1 MTLTTY
7 AQNNGIQLYLYAPN
21 QVEYIPESS
30 MEYLLNNLSSAITA
44 DGLAAQNEYMTQ
56 FVLMPKVNVVS
67 KNIIA
72 NTQTQVVLNIDI
84 SLQVVDGMSG
94 TLYASST
101 VNVKGVGTNE
111 TKAYN
116 SAFRSINKKQQQ
128 IVVLVKTAKQ
138 KITSYYEAEAGNI
151 IKKANLL
158 AAKNNYEEAFY
169 LLSMIPS
176 QCSKFDASISAGLS
190 LLEKYK
196 NYSCNTNLAKAEAIW
211 ISGQDYNAAI
221 EAGKYLSQIL
231 PDSDCYGK
239 AIQLYNEIKKKVG
252 DLWKFEMKQ
261 YDTES
266 ELKKAKILAFQAIG
280 VAYGR
285 GQQPKVIVKNSMF

>member
-1 MTLTTY
+1 MLRVTY
-7 AQNNGIQLYLYAPN
+7 NR
-21 QVEYIPESS
+21 
-30 MEYLLNNLSSAITA
+30 
-44 DGLAAQNEYMTQ
+44 TQ
-56 FVLMPKVNVVS
+56 
-67 KNIIA
+67 
-72 NTQTQVVLNIDI
+72 
-84 SLQVVDGMSG
+84 
-94 TLYASST
+94 
-101 VNVKGVGTNE
+101 
-111 TKAYN
+111 
-116 SAFRSINKKQQQ
+116 
-128 IVVLVKTAKQ
+128 
-138 KITSYYEAEAGNI
+138 
-151 IKKANLL
+151 KANLL

-190 LLEKYK
+190 LWEKYK
-196 NYSCNTNLAKAEAIW
+196 NYSCNTNLAKPEAIW

-231 PDSDCYGK
+231 PDSECYGK

-280 VAYGR
+280 VAYGG
-285 GQQPKVIVKNSMF
+285 GQQPKVTVKNSMF